1 MPYNEKLAEKSV
13 QLFSSLPL
21 LEELAQALH
30 KGNMIEEIGIC
41 LRFHELLYESL
52 DTIQLV
58 ESTSRTRRWQVF
70 CEFSLEEDKGNAVIT
85 HWLFSS
91 GE

>member
-1 MPYNEKLAEKSV
+1 MPYDEKLAKKAV
-13 QLFSSLPL
+13 QLFSSLSL

-58 ESTSRTRRWQVF
+58 ESTSRTHSWQVF
-70 CEFSLEEDKGNAVIT
+70 SEFPLEEDKREQQAMNHHPLAI
-85 HWLFSS
+85 
-91 GE
+91 